1 MADSQVKWYG
11 DDFLK
16 ALREETPEAL
26 FEAAETFA
34 KVAASRAPKGG
45 SGDLRDSAYA
55 GIEGKST
62 YKKRKNYSKEVKAK
76 KGEAVAGFGV
86 FYAKFIEFG
95 TKKMRAQPFMR
106 PTLDEAKGQ
115 LGDVITA
122 RLRKRF
128 KK

>member
-1 MADSQVKWYG
+1 MTTSGTVQWYG

-16 ALREETPEAL
+16 ELREETPEAL
-26 FEAAETFA
+26 FEAAETFS
-34 KVAASRAPKGG
+34 KIAASRTPKM
-45 SGDLRDSAYA
+45 SGDLRESAYA

-128 KK
+128 AK